1 MNFLDWTLLFYL
13 VIHILVIQEYS
24 SEFYI
29 KLSTTVSLILLI
41 FRCFLS
47 LQIFQAF
54 SAIIGIIIRI
64 IFKLGPFFLIVLFFY
79 TSTSIMYYSL
89 DTSMEN
95 NLVLKNIYI
104 WTIFAGIDDA
114 TFDVSLSVIPVIF
127 GTAIISVVLMNIL
140 IAYLSNE
147 YSRLEERQIIAGLKT
162 KAELNLDIEL
172 VISFF
177 KRIFSSKF
185 RKSIQFHDRQYVHM
199 METWDSQEANLEF
212 NVPLFQNNSL
222 GYCNFFPQFYLVC
235 QNKG

>member
-54 SAIIGIIIRI
+54 TAIIGIIISI
-64 IFKLGPFFLIVLFFY
+64 IFKLGPFFLIVVFFY

-95 NLVLKNIYI
+95 ISVFRNMYI
-104 WTIFAGIDDA
+104 WTIFAGIDNA
-114 TFDVSLSVIPVIF
+114 TFDVGLSVIPVIF

-147 YSRLEERQIIAGLKT
+147 YSRLEERQIIAGLRV

-185 RKSIQFHDRQYVHM
+185 RKSIKFYDLQYIRM
-199 METWDSQEANLEF
+199 METWNSQENKLIF
-212 NVPLFQNNSL
+212 NVTLF
-222 GYCNFFPQFYLVC
+222 F
-235 QNKG
+235 K